1 MDNPAS
7 VAWPRLPTSRLR
19 NAQAALL
26 TLALHALV
34 LALLLANWPVEKPP
48 APSVST
54 INMQLVSLPPPVPV
68 VEVPPP
74 EPVEVTT
81 PEVATPEVQTPVEP
95 QVDPRIA
102 RHKLEQASLAHK
114 RVEQKRLE
122 QERQRLESKRQ
133 EQARQ
138 EQQQREQAQQ
148 RQAAEQLAAQQRQQ
162 AADAAAEQARQA
174 EAAAAASRQY
184 LPIAKQAPA
193 YPRRALDKGIE
204 GECTVSY
211 TVNAQGRVEQPEVVG
226 ACHPLF
232 IRPSLA
238 AAQSFRYQPRVIDGR
253 AVAVP
258 NVKNTFTYRIE

>member
-1 MDNPAS
+1 MSSVLMDNPAS
-7 VAWPRLPTSRLR
+7 VVWPRLPIARLR

-48 APSVST
+48 APSIST
-54 INMQLVSLPPPVPV
+54 ISMQLLSLPPPAPV
-68 VEVPPP
+68 AETAPPV
-74 EPVEVTT
+74 PVEVAP
-81 PEVATPEVQTPVEP
+81 PEVRAPVQP
-95 QVDPRIA
+95 QIDPRIA
-102 RHKLEQASLAHK
+102 QQKLEQAALAHK

-122 QERQRLESKRQ
+122 QERLHKLQ
-133 EQARQ
+133 EQARL
-138 EQQQREQAQQ
+138 EQQQRELAQQ

-162 AADAAAEQARQA
+162 AADAAADMARQA

>member
-1 MDNPAS
+1 MSSALMDNPAS
-7 VAWPRLPTSRLR
+7 VVWPRLPISRLR

-26 TLALHALV
+26 TLTLHALV
-34 LALLLANWPVEKPP
+34 LALLLANWPVKKPP
-48 APSVST
+48 APSINT
-54 INMQLVSLPPPVPV
+54 ISMQLLSLPPPAPV

-74 EPVEVTT
+74 VPVEAPP
-81 PEVATPEVQTPVEP
+81 PEVRAPVEP
-95 QVDPRIA
+95 QVDPRLA
-102 RHKLEQASLAHK
+102 QQKLEQAALAHK

-122 QERQRLESKRQ
+122 QERQRLAHQRQ
-133 EQARQ
+133 EQARLDQQ
-138 EQQQREQAQQ
+138 EREQAQQ

-162 AADAAAEQARQA
+162 AADAVVEEVRQA

-193 YPRRALDKGIE
+193 YPQRALDKGIE

-226 ACHPLF
+226 ACHPMF

-238 AAQSFRYQPRVIDGR
+238 AAQSFRYQPRVVDGR

>member
-1 MDNPAS
+1 MSSALMDNPAS
-7 VAWPRLPTSRLR
+7 VVWPRLPILRLR

-26 TLALHALV
+26 TLALHGVV
-34 LALLLANWPVEKPP
+34 LALLLANWPVEKPA
-48 APSVST
+48 APSIST
-54 INMQLVSLPPPVPV
+54 ISMQLLSLPPPAPV
-68 VEVPPP
+68 IETAPPVQVEVP
-74 EPVEVTT
+74 T
-81 PEVATPEVQTPVEP
+81 PQVRAPVEP
-95 QVDPRIA
+95 NIDPRIA
-102 RHKLEQASLAHK
+102 QQKLEQAALAHK
-114 RVEQKRLE
+114 RVEQEKLE
-122 QERQRLESKRQ
+122 QERQRFERKRQ
-133 EQARQ
+133 EQARL
-138 EQQQREQAQQ
+138 EQQQREHAQQ
-148 RQAAEQLAAQQRQQ
+148 RQAAEQLAAQQ
-162 AADAAAEQARQA
+162 RQA

-193 YPRRALDKGIE
+193 YPQRALDKGIE

>member
-1 MDNPAS
+1 VSSVLMDSPTS
-7 VAWPRLPTSRLR
+7 IAWPRLPIAGLR
-19 NAQAALL
+19 NTQAVLL
-26 TLALHALV
+26 TLGLHALV
-34 LALLLANWPVEKPP
+34 LALLLTNWPVQKPA
-48 APSVST
+48 APSIST
-54 INMQLVSLPPPVPV
+54 ISMQLLSLPPPSPVLETPPVPIEAPQPQV
-68 VEVPPP
+68 SE
-74 EPVEVTT
+74 
-81 PEVATPEVQTPVEP
+81 PVEP
-95 QVDPRIA
+95 QIDPRIA
-102 RHKLEQASLAHK
+102 KQKLEQAALAHK
-114 RVEQKRLE
+114 RVEQEKFE
-122 QERQRLESKRQ
+122 QERQRLERKRQ
-133 EQARQ
+133 EQVQQ
-138 EQQQREQAQQ
+138 EQQAREQLQQ

-162 AADAAAEQARQA
+162 AVDAAAEQARQV

-184 LPIAKQAPA
+184 LPISKQAPA
-193 YPRRALDKGIE
+193 YPQRALDKGIE

>member
-1 MDNPAS
+1 MSSVLMDNPAS
-7 VAWPRLPTSRLR
+7 VVWPRLPISRLR
-19 NAQAALL
+19 NVQAALL

-48 APSVST
+48 APSIST
-54 INMQLVSLPPPVPV
+54 ISMQLLSLPPPAPVLETAPPVPV
-68 VEVPPP
+68 EAPQPQVR
-74 EPVEVTT
+74 
-81 PEVATPEVQTPVEP
+81 APVEP

-102 RHKLEQASLAHK
+102 QQKLEQAALAHK
-114 RVEQKRLE
+114 RVEQEKLE
-122 QERQRLESKRQ
+122 QERQRLAHQRQ
-133 EQARQ
+133 EQVWQ
-138 EQQQREQAQQ
+138 EQQEREQAQQ
-148 RQAAEQLAAQQRQQ
+148 RQTAEQLAAQQRQQ
-162 AADAAAEQARQA
+162 AANAAAEQARQA
-174 EAAAAASRQY
+174 QAAAAASRQY

-193 YPRRALDKGIE
+193 YPQRALDKGIK

-238 AAQSFRYQPRVIDGR
+238 AAQSFRYQPQVIDGR

>member
-1 MDNPAS
+1 MSSVLMDSPTS
-7 VAWPRLPTSRLR
+7 ITWPRLPIARLR

-26 TLALHALV
+26 TLVLHGVV
-34 LALLLANWPVEKPP
+34 LALLLANWSVEQPP

-54 INMQLVSLPPPVPV
+54 ISMQLLSLPPPAPV

-74 EPVEVTT
+74 
-81 PEVATPEVQTPVEP
+81 VQA

-102 RHKLEQASLAHK
+102 QQKLEQAALAHK
-114 RVEQKRLE
+114 RVEQEKLE
-122 QERQRLESKRQ
+122 RERQRLESKRQ
-133 EQARQ
+133 EQARF

-148 RQAAEQLAAQQRQQ
+148 RQLAEQMAAQQRQQ
-162 AADAAAEQARQA
+162 AADAAAEQARRA

-193 YPRRALDKGIE
+193 YPQRALDKGIE

>member
-1 MDNPAS
+1 MSSVLMDHPTAIT
-7 VAWPRLPTSRLR
+7 WPRLPMSRLR

-34 LALLLANWPVEKPP
+34 LALLLANWPVAKPV
-48 APSVST
+48 APSIST
-54 INMQLVSLPPPVPV
+54 ISMQLLSLPPPTPV
-68 VEVPPP
+68 VETPPPVPAEAPPP
-74 EPVEVTT
+74 EVS
-81 PEVATPEVQTPVEP
+81 APVEP
-95 QVDPRIA
+95 RITQQ
-102 RHKLEQASLAHK
+102 KLEQATLAHQ
-114 RVEQKRLE
+114 RVEQEKLA
-122 QERQRLESKRQ
+122 QERQRLERKRQ
-133 EQARQ
+133 EQARL
-138 EQQQREQAQQ
+138 EQHAREQAQQ
-148 RQAAEQLAAQQRQQ
+148 QQLAEQLAAQQRQQ
-162 AADAAAEQARQA
+162 AAAAAAEQARQA

-193 YPRRALDKGIE
+193 YPQRALDKGIE

-211 TVNAQGRVEQPEVVG
+211 RVNAQGRVEQPEVVG

-238 AAQSFRYQPRVIDGR
+238 AAQSFRYQPRVINGR